1 MNMRWFLLFVSLVS
15 AELFAKIDPLQW
27 NVIEERGGREYTIH
41 NHNGD
46 KISFLC
52 DMGFMYGSPDS
63 AGSLGLLLSS
73 SNNKKEYNADKNKIV
88 LTIDGEQ
95 YPFSNLGSMVGDSW
109 WYAFWQDAAD
119 SNANM
124 IDAYVDNEKIATFPL
139 SGLSKLYQQAKMDG
153 CIKRGK

>member
-1 MNMRWFLLFVSLVS
+1 
-15 AELFAKIDPLQW
+15 
-27 NVIEERGGREYTIH
+27 
-41 NHNGD
+41 
-46 KISFLC
+46 
-52 DMGFMYGSPDS
+52 MYGSPDS

-109 WYAFWQDAAD
+109 WYVFWQDAAD

-124 IDAYVDNEKIATFPL
+124 IDAYVDNEKIAIFSL
-139 SGLSKLYQQAKMDG
+139 SGLSKLYQQAKNDG
-153 CIKRGK
+153 CLKLGD